1 MSNGI
6 NSLYDFGGFR
16 FDAEGKTLWH
26 NEEMI
31 LLPPKALDVLSLL
44 LEKEGKIVGK
54 QEILSVVWAD
64 TFVEEGV
71 LTQNIYKLRNALGT
85 DENGKQF
92 IENIPRRGYRLT
104 VPVRILRT
112 DEVPVWMGG
121 QPNNVF
127 ADDSLAE
134 NLMTNDDSQ
143 KSDFINSQ
151 IPLVSKSKTRPA
163 SKYRPTIF
171 IVLGVLLV
179 AAVGFGL
186 YQFIFRGDKTD
197 ETKVAPIEQLRVK
210 RLTDSGD
217 ITFLAVSPNS
227 ELLAFVR
234 HEEQGES
241 VWVKQ
246 IATGSSNQI
255 LPPLSKGYR
264 MLAFSPDNR
273 YLFIREAAT
282 PGAIYQTSAFSAG
295 TTRKV
300 ADNVW
305 SSFSVS
311 PDGKQLAF
319 IRRDLKRNAY
329 LVILSNIDGSG
340 ERELSVRNSPPGYA
354 NAFAWS
360 PDGRKILVTGSSANL
375 LAIDASTGEETEL
388 KIPKKSVRW
397 RAIWGAVWMPDGKH
411 LIISAREAS
420 ESFSQLWAFDYTT
433 GDIRRLTNDLE
444 GYFSLSLS
452 ADGKMLVVRQQKVIA
467 RIWTLPDGDLKNAK
481 QITFDERKLDGHGG
495 LMWTPDGKIV
505 FSHFSDTESITDL
518 YKMNSDGSN
527 RVQLTVNVG
536 QDNGYPSVSNDGRYI
551 IFTANRVGKR
561 QIWRMDNDGGNR
573 KPLTPG
579 DEKAE
584 NSEFAAVSPDG
595 KEVFFIKRAAGPAAI
610 WKVSIDGENPTQVS
624 RLTNAATEAYLSISP
639 DGKWLAYQ
647 HITDKTENRDEDR
660 NITIGVLPTDGN
672 AEPKLFELP
681 VRRRIIQWTTD
692 SDGFYFVGGTFNS
705 SSIWR
710 QPLAG
715 GEPTRIVEF
724 PDRIFNFAWSADG
737 KNLVVSR
744 GEQRGDAILITNLP
758 FVEDK

>member
-1 MSNGI
+1 MSNQI
-6 NSLYDFGGFR
+6 NSLYKFGGFS
-16 FDAEGKTLWH
+16 FDAEGKTLWR

-31 LLPPKALDVLSLL
+31 LLPPKALDLLSLL

-54 QEILSVVWAD
+54 QEMLNIVWAD

-104 VPVRILRT
+104 VPVKILRA
-112 DEVPVWMGG
+112 DEVPVWMSG
-121 QPNNVF
+121 QTNNGF
-127 ADDSLAE
+127 ADDSLAK
-134 NLMTNDDSQ
+134 NLITSNDSPT
-143 KSDFINSQ
+143 SNFTHSP
-151 IPLVSKSKTRPA
+151 IPPVSESKTLLF
-163 SKYRPTIF
+163 SKYRPTIL
-171 IVLGVLLV
+171 IVLGILLLV
-179 AAVGFGL
+179 AIGFGL
-186 YQFIFRGDKTD
+186 YQFIYRGDKTD
-197 ETKVAPIEQLRVK
+197 ETKVAPIEQLRVQ

-217 ITFLAVSPNS
+217 ITFLAVSPNA

-255 LPPLSKGYR
+255 LPPLPKGYR

-319 IRRDLKRNAY
+319 VRRDLKRNAY

-354 NAFAWS
+354 NVFAWS
-360 PDGRKILVTGSSANL
+360 PDGTKILVTGSSANL
-375 LAIDASTGEETEL
+375 LAIDSSTGEETEL
-388 KIPKKSVRW
+388 KIHQKSVRW
-397 RAIWGAVWMPDGKH
+397 RAIWGAVWMPDGKN
-411 LIISAREAS
+411 LIISAREAN
-420 ESFSQLWAFDYTT
+420 ESFSQLWAFDYIN

-452 ADGKMLVVRQQKVIA
+452 ADGKMLVVRQQKIIA

-481 QITFDERKLDGHGG
+481 QLTFDERKLDGHGG
-495 LMWTPDGKIV
+495 LIWTPDGKIV
-505 FSHFSDTESITDL
+505 FCHFSDADSITDL

-527 RVQLTVNVG
+527 RVQLTINVG

-551 IFTANRVGKR
+551 IFTSNRVGKR

-573 KPLTPG
+573 KPLTSG
-579 DEKAE
+579 DEKAG

-595 KEVFFIKRAAGPAAI
+595 KEVFFIKRGIEPAAI

-624 RLTNAATEAYLSISP
+624 KLTNAATEAYLSISP

-660 NITIGVLPTDGN
+660 NITIGILPTDGN
-672 AEPKLFELP
+672 GEPKLFELP
-681 VRRRIIQWTTD
+681 VRRRIIQWSTD
-692 SDGFYFVGGTFNS
+692 SAGFYFIGGSFNS

-710 QPLAG
+710 QSLAG
-715 GEPTRIVEF
+715 GEPTKIIDF
-724 PDRIFNFAWSADG
+724 PDRIFNFAWSQDG

-744 GEQRGDAILITNLP
+744 GEQRGDAILVTNLP
-758 FVEDK
+758 FVDNK